1 LVFVKADIAKTPRKI
16 IEMKVHLTP
25 LLRRE
30 IKLDD
35 TTNSI
40 HNQTANN
47 VFLNVVRRVDNHY
60 VGSQSPFD
68 EGSADPIH
76 KVGINLLEEKQLNIG
91 RRRCRR
97 SLVAIRAAVI
107 LMT

>member
-1 LVFVKADIAKTPRKI
+1 LVFVKADIAKAPREI

-35 TTNSI
+35 TANSI
-40 HNQTANN
+40 HNQTAND
-47 VFLNVVRRVDNHY
+47 VFLNVIRRVDNHY

-76 KVGINLLEEKQLNIG
+76 KVGINLLEEKQLDIG